1 MEVSYSWQG
10 RKTQNNCG
18 NVMKNAVPV
27 EKNNGGIE
35 VLTDEVKGFTN

>member
-1 MEVSYSWQG
+1 
-10 RKTQNNCG
+10 
-18 NVMKNAVPV
+18 MKNAVPV